1 MPTVCIYRLLKVSGF
16 ICENGHL
23 SELVGC
29 AMFQLYDAVHIKG
42 LRLKECRMNR
52 HSKLTIVRNR
62 WWFK

>member
-29 AMFQLYDAVHIKG
+29 AMFQLYDAVHILKDYG
-42 LRLKECRMNR
+42 LKNVE
-52 HSKLTIVRNR
+52 
-62 WWFK
+62 